1 MERVSTLFTAQELEG
16 LLGKKYFYRQG
27 IYRLAEEG
35 RISAFQVSGVMYF
48 SSQEVMVAV
57 LKRLA
62 ERIRRRYPRISSNLR
77 VKFGEREGKRITIYG
92 FADGRKIE
100 ASTEQD
106 SEEDLLNKLEEV
118 REEVIKMPDI
128 PVRPPHEPYDEPPTP
143 PPPPPPHHGHGAPP
157 PPHHFEVM
165 EALRRIEE
173 RLARIEEK
181 LG

>member
-1 MERVSTLFTAQELEG
+1 MEKISALFTAQELEE

-35 RISAFQVSGVMYF
+35 KISAFQVSGIMYF
-48 SSQEVMVAV
+48 SSDEVVMAV

-77 VKFGEREGKRITIYG
+77 VKFDERGGKVITIYG
-92 FADGRKIE
+92 FADDRKIE
-100 ASTEQD
+100 VSTEQD
-106 SEEDLLNKLEEV
+106 SEEDLLNKLEKV

-128 PVRPPHEPYDEPPTP
+128 PVRPPHEPYDEPP
-143 PPPPPPHHGHGAPP
+143 PPPPPPHGHRP
-157 PPHHFEVM
+157 PPHHEEIIQAF
-165 EALRRIEE
+165 RRIEE

>member
-1 MERVSTLFTAQELEG
+1 MEDLTNLFTAQELEE
-16 LLGKKYFYRQG
+16 LLGKKYFYRQS

-35 RISAFQVSGVMYF
+35 KISAFQVNGVMYF
-48 SSQEVMVAV
+48 SSEQVTMAI

-62 ERIRRRYPRISSNLR
+62 ERIRNRYPQVSSRLR
-77 VKFGEREGKRITIYG
+77 VKFDENQGKVITIYG
-92 FADGRKIE
+92 FTDGRGIT

-106 SEEDLLNKLEEV
+106 SEEDLLNKLEEI

-128 PVRPPHEPYDEPPTP
+128 PVRPPQEPFGEP
-143 PPPPPPHHGHGAPP
+143 PPPPPPHHGHKPP
-157 PPHHFEVM
+157 PPHHHEIM

-173 RLARIEEK
+173 RLARIEEN